1 MPSSV
6 VNKMDSLS
14 NKGGFLGI
22 FFMAFTLA
30 LVSFSCTG
38 PIVGTLLVQTAAT
51 GEILGPSFGMFGF
64 SLALSLPFG
73 LFAAFPSWMKS
84 LPKSDSW
91 LNAVKVTLGFIEI
104 ALALKFASNADLVV
118 QAGILTREVFLS
130 LWIAIFALLTFYLL
144 GFFKT
149 HHDGDL
155 KFLSV
160 TRLMIAT
167 LSLSFTLY
175 MLPGLWGAP
184 LNLISG
190 ILPPLEY
197 SESPHG
203 FMNNVI
209 SYSDNNNA
217 SLPDGAE
224 INKHGII
231 HFKNN
236 YEKAL
241 EYAKKTNKPLM
252 IDFTGHAC
260 ANCRK
265 TEDFI
270 WPDETVKN
278 ILNNEVVLVSLY
290 VDDKRYLPE
299 NEHFEAEWYGRKRK
313 ITTIGDKYKY
323 MEETRY
329 GQSTQPLYV
338 LLDHNE
344 NLLNDVRGYNPD
356 KEEYIKWLSEGIKK
370 FKEKNKTN

>member
-1 MPSSV
+1 
-6 VNKMDSLS
+6 
-14 NKGGFLGI
+14 
-22 FFMAFTLA
+22 
-30 LVSFSCTG
+30 
-38 PIVGTLLVQTAAT
+38 
-51 GEILGPSFGMFGF
+51 
-64 SLALSLPFG
+64 
-73 LFAAFPSWMKS
+73 
-84 LPKSDSW
+84 
-91 LNAVKVTLGFIEI
+91 
-104 ALALKFASNADLVV
+104 
-118 QAGILTREVFLS
+118 